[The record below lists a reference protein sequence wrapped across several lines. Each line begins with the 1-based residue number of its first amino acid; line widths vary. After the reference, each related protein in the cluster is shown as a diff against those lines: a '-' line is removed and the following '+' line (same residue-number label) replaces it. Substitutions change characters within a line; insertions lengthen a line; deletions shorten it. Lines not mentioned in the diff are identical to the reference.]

1 MKSKYFLILSF
12 VILLAENYTLLAQSS
27 SSYSRYGI
35 GDVDYSYSVRRMG
48 MGQLGTAVAD
58 ADFIS
63 IINPASLY
71 KIDKTRFEFSLN
83 SEATYLS
90 NSQKTDYYADT
101 DFGGFT
107 FGIPINYRNGIGM
120 AIGVVPF
127 SNVSYEILEPYYPE
141 NSIFGD
147 FNVKYTGEGGLS
159 KVFISSS
166 FLLPID
172 LSIGASFDYYFGNT
186 SYKARVDFVN
196 SRLFASE
203 YEITH
208 RNSGIGGT
216 FGLISPDF
224 SRLLSL
230 RAFSDFR
237 IGFAVNLFSNLRDD
251 TLYTSRST
259 VGINTLSQGVGEI
272 SIPTKYSLG
281 MSFVL
286 DYKFLICLDYS
297 SQAWSK
303 YLVNNALSYP
313 LQDAYKISGG
323 FEYIPLNDIGS
334 TFWEEIILRAGLSYE
349 QTQYIF
355 YGKGINQYSVSLGAS
370 LPLGIENTVDIALMY
385 SRRGTKELNLLQED
399 VIKLGLGLSLGELW
413 FLRQEK

>member
-1 MKSKYFLILSF
+1 MKPKYFLILSF
-12 VILLAENYTLLAQSS
+12 VILLAENYHLLAQSS

-35 GDVDYSYSVRRMG
+35 GDIDYSYSVRRMG

-147 FNVKYTGEGGLS
+147 FKVKYTGEGGLS
-159 KVFISSS
+159 KVFVSSS
-166 FLLPID
+166 FTLPMD

-186 SYKARVDFVN
+186 SYKARVEFVN
-196 SRLFASE
+196 SRIFASE
-203 YEITH
+203 YEIIH

-237 IGFAVNLFSNLRDD
+237 IGVAVNLFSNLRDD
-251 TLYTSRST
+251 TLLTSIST
-259 VGINTLSQGVGEI
+259 FGINTLSQGVGEI

-286 DYKFLICLDYS
+286 DYKFLICLDYT

-303 YLVNNALSYP
+303 YLVNNVSSYP

-323 FEYIPLNDIGS
+323 FEYLPLNDIGN
-334 TFWEEIILRAGLSYE
+334 TFWEEIIFRAGLSYE

-355 YGKGINQYSVSLGAS
+355 YDTGINQYSVSLGAS
-370 LPLGIENTVDIALMY
+370 LPLGTGNTMDIALMY
-385 SRRGTKELNLLQED
+385 SRRGTKESNLLQED

-413 FLRQEK
+413 FLRQER

>member
-1 MKSKYFLILSF
+1 MKLKYFLILSF
-12 VILLAENYTLLAQSS
+12 IILFAENYHLLAQSS

-35 GDVDYSYSVRRMG
+35 GDIDYSYSVRRMG
-48 MGQLGTAVAD
+48 MGELGTAAAD
-58 ADFIS
+58 ANFIS
-63 IINPASLY
+63 IVNPASLY

-147 FNVKYTGEGGLS
+147 FKIKYTGEGGLS
-159 KVFISSS
+159 KVFVSSS
-166 FLLPID
+166 FTLPMD

-186 SYKARVDFVN
+186 SYKARVEFVN
-196 SRLFASE
+196 SRIFASE
-203 YEITH
+203 YEIIH

-251 TLYTSRST
+251 TLLTSIST
-259 VGINTLSQGVGEI
+259 FGINTLNQGVGEI

-297 SQAWSK
+297 SQAWSN
-303 YLVNNALSYP
+303 YLVNNVSSYP

-323 FEYIPLNDIGS
+323 FEYLPLNDIGN
-334 TFWEEIILRAGLSYE
+334 TFWEQIIFRAGLSYE

-355 YGKGINQYSVSLGAS
+355 YDTGINQYSASLGAS
-370 LPLGIENTVDIALMY
+370 LPLGTGNTVDIALMY
-385 SRRGTKELNLLQED
+385 SRRGTKESNLLQED